1 MAQSDAVAQAA
12 TEKGVLDR
20 ARIMLIGTLTG
31 PRGLFPIITLRAKAL
46 TAQRTALIAEAAH
59 VIPPIGAQ
67 GLNTSLNDLSALIET
82 ATPETLGT
90 RQHLDAYEK
99 SRARDV
105 AARVA
110 AIGFYNRLTRSG
122 LPQLQDLRLAGLK
135 AVADLPPLRRAVM
148 RAGMGG

>member
-1 MAQSDAVAQAA
+1 MAGHVRKRVAEIVRLDPDARR
-12 TEKGVLDR
+12 E
-20 ARIMLIGTLTG
+20 
-31 PRGLFPIITLRAKAL
+31 
-46 TAQRTALIAEAAH
+46 RTAMARQPADQLRNAPLALPRFDVDRGDARDAIDCDVVDGEPRVEAE
-59 VIPPIGAQ
+59 VGQDEELVGRVP
-67 GLNTSLNDLSALIET
+67 AL
-82 ATPETLGT
+82 
-90 RQHLDAYEK
+90 
-99 SRARDV
+99 DV